1 MKNKFQLKGFLSEGI
16 QFGRNY
22 SEGIHFEGNSS
33 SSLQIIDFTFSR
45 PPNSKETYNFK
56 GNFHFLF
63 EIEKKR
69 NLDTIFGEKCGNG
82 SIKFPI
88 SFTALSPSLVRSLFL
103 WFACPNL
110 LGLKT
115 HTILKVR
122 FLSKNSNLTKS
133 YFEFLRQNWKIFL
146 NFLFQNI

>member
-1 MKNKFQLKGFLSEGI
+1 MKGFNL
-16 QFGRNY
+16 
-22 SEGIHFEGNSS
+22 EGNSS

-69 NLDTIFGEKCGNG
+69 NLDTIFDEKCGNG

-88 SFTALSPSLVRSLFL
+88 SFTALSPSLVRSIFL

-110 LGLKT
+110 LSLKT
-115 HTILKVR
+115 LV
-122 FLSKNSNLTKS
+122 KNSS
-133 YFEFLRQNWKIFL
+133 F
-146 NFLFQNI
+146 FLFLKDIHTQYTLFEIFIFCPKIQL